1 MKAARTETFAHTISG
16 LLLKRQEM
24 MEEVSHLRERMA
36 VLSNDVEALDRV
48 LETLGYSDGPP
59 ASPRAARIVL
69 FYRNELRSYCLE
81 HLREKGPRT
90 SRQIGVSIIQTEGKD
105 ARDRRMLTD
114 IVRRVSKAM
123 RQLRQA
129 GAVASEVVRGEYVW
143 RLAD

>member
-24 MEEVSHLRERMA
+24 MEEVSQLRERMA

-81 HLREKGPRT
+81 HLRERGPRT

-143 RLAD
+143 RLAE

>member
-16 LLLKRQEM
+16 LMLKRQEM
-24 MEEVSHLRERMA
+24 MEEVSELRERLA

-48 LETLGYSDGPP
+48 LETLGHSGEVPTT
-59 ASPRAARIVL
+59 PRAARIVL

-90 SRQIGVSIIQTEGKD
+90 SRQIGVSIIKIEGKD
-105 ARDRRMLTD
+105 SRDRRMLGD
-114 IVRRVSKAM
+114 ITKRVSKAM
-123 RQLRQA
+123 RQLRHA
-129 GAVASEVVRGEYVW
+129 GAVTSESVKGEYVW